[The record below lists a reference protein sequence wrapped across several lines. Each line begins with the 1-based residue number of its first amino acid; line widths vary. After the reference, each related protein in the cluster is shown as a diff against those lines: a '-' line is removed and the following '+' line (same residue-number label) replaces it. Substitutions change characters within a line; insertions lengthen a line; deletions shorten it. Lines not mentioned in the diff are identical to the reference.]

1 MDHASKEIFVN
12 HFKIISSQDENVRDE
27 AIEKGLFLPAN
38 FLLISSYSV
47 GNGLSQFIRRAED
60 KSNYFIGDRPGYVE
74 ACMVPFAWHTHLA
87 KGWGE
92 TTV

>member
-1 MDHASKEIFVN
+1 MTSKDSDSFQLY
-12 HFKIISSQDENVRDE
+12 H
-27 AIEKGLFLPAN
+27 
-38 FLLISSYSV
+38 SV

>member
-1 MDHASKEIFVN
+1 MT
-12 HFKIISSQDENVRDE
+12 ENSGDFE
-27 AIEKGLFLPAN
+27 GCYL
-38 FLLISSYSV
+38 V

-87 KGWGE
+87 KGRGKPPSRTFWTSDPVE
-92 TTV
+92 VS

>member
-1 MDHASKEIFVN
+1 MKISEMKLLKKVGYDSKRSDY
-12 HFKIISSQDENVRDE
+12 FKCC
-27 AIEKGLFLPAN
+27 
-38 FLLISSYSV
+38 YSV

-87 KGWGE
+87 KGRGK
-92 TTV
+92 TTLCFTAYGFGIQEFGSCEG

>member
-1 MDHASKEIFVN
+1 MKMPEMKLSKKVYYYQPI
-12 HFKIISSQDENVRDE
+12 
-27 AIEKGLFLPAN
+27 